1 MTRFVLAV
9 LTLLAIGCAS
19 AGGGGGGGDG
29 GSPLFRREIGTASK
43 IDAYTLGMRVI
54 QRFQYNVISEDTIM
68 EIRLETD
75 WRPRPPFDDEVALGV
90 TAAESRL
97 ILDARP
103 RGHSELGDIY
113 TIYLTVENRL
123 RVGNMPDWSES
134 INTPMFQ
141 EYAEGIVE
149 DYKREL
155 RNIGVRR
162 F

>member
-1 MTRFVLAV
+1 MTRFTLAA
-9 LTLLAIGCAS
+9 LTLLAVGCAS
-19 AGGGGGGGDG
+19 AGGG

-43 IDAYTLGMRVI
+43 IDAYTLAMRVI
-54 QRFQYNVISEDTIM
+54 QSFQYEVISEDTSM
-68 EIRLETD
+68 VIRLETD
-75 WRPRPPFDDEVALGV
+75 WRPRRPFDDEVALGV

-97 ILDARP
+97 IIDARP
-103 RGHSELGDIY
+103 RGFSELGDIY

-123 RVGNMPDWSES
+123 RVGNTPDWSES
-134 INTPMFQ
+134 INTKMFQ